1 MLWNTSW
8 VSGLPRRI
16 EILQST
22 LSVVYKVRRR
32 HKTWPRILVREKKN
46 SSWTLK
52 MWLKIFVIRFSVTP
66 EKIAE
71 HIANRCRCDLIVDG
85 FCGVGGNSI
94 QVGGLD
100 KVSDPFYTY
109 SVFLVRLHL
118 FSRHCDWHWPTQ
130 DSSCSPQCK
139 DLRGGG
145 SHPVHCWRFL
155 QGHSNAHSGG
165 RYILISTLGWSGL
178 FRKVEEEWRYF

>member
-1 MLWNTSW
+1 
-8 VSGLPRRI
+8 
-16 EILQST
+16 
-22 LSVVYKVRRR
+22 
-32 HKTWPRILVREKKN
+32 
-46 SSWTLK
+46 
-52 MWLKIFVIRFSVTP
+52 VTP

-118 FSRHCDWHWPTQ
+118 FSRHCD
-130 DSSCSPQCK
+130 
-139 DLRGGG
+139 
-145 SHPVHCWRFL
+145 
-155 QGHSNAHSGG
+155 
-165 RYILISTLGWSGL
+165 
-178 FRKVEEEWRYF
+178 